1 MIKHINNDNFESEV
15 LNSKK
20 LILVDFFATWCGP
33 CKMLAPVLEEIAS
46 SRDDFDIAKVNVD
59 EAGEIASKYEIE
71 VVPTMI
77 IFKNGQVKEQFEG
90 FYEKNDI
97 IKLVDKYI

>member
-1 MIKHINNDNFESEV
+1 MIKHINSDNFESEV

-20 LILVDFFATWCGP
+20 VTLVDFFVFWCGP
-33 CKMLAPVLEEIAS
+33 CKMLAPVLEEIAN

-59 EAGEIASKYEIE
+59 EAGKLASDYEIE

-77 IFKNGQVKEQFEG
+77 IFKNGQVMEQFEG

-97 IKLVDKYI
+97 IKLVEKYM